1 MQVKKQKQLSDNQ
14 TNEQTSL
21 FVILYRQ
28 EAEAYLHI
36 AEPQQVPQMIKDLM
50 VHDNHNKTYFIIIN
64 HPNRVCPGI
73 IK

>member
-28 EAEAYLHI
+28 EAEAYLALCTHMQTSHFFTLLN
-36 AEPQQVPQMIKDLM
+36 P
-50 VHDNHNKTYFIIIN
+50 NKF
-64 HPNRVCPGI
+64 HR
-73 IK
+73 